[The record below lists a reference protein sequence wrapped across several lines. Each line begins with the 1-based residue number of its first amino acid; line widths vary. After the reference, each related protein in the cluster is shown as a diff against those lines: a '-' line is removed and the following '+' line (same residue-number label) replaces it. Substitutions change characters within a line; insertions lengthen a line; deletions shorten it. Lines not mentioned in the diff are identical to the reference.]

1 MDKNIGYSKKE
12 LEEWKKWAEEY
23 DSSAG
28 EKGTDELIKNYKSN
42 TPGETADNE
51 RTD

>member
-1 MDKNIGYSKKE
+1 MSKNINYSKRE

-23 DSSAG
+23 ENGAG
-28 EKGTDELIKNYKSN
+28 EKGTDELINKYKSD

-51 RTD
+51 HTN